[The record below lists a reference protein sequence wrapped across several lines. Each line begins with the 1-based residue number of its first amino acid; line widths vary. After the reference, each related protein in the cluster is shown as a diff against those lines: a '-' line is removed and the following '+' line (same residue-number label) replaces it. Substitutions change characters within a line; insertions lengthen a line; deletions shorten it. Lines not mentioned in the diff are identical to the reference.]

1 MKTKTFI
8 TLILLALAGAMA
20 VPAVHA
26 QDDAKEKKPS
36 KTTLKRYDKDKDG
49 VLNAEEEA
57 AWNADKEKAKA
68 KRAEKKH
75 AKEQAGG
82 DAAK

>member
-1 MKTKTFI
+1 MKNKSFI
-8 TLILLALAGAMA
+8 VMILLALLSVAA
-20 VPAVHA
+20 VPVVSASE
-26 QDDAKEKKPS
+26 DGNEKKPS

-75 AKEQAGG
+75 AKEKGE
-82 DAAK
+82 AAADK